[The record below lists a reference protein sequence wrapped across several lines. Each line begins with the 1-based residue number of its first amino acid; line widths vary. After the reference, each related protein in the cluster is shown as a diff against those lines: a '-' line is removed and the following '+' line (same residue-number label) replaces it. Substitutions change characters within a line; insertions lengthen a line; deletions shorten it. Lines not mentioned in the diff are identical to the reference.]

1 MIRAEG
7 VSVSIGKASLLKQA
21 DLVFHPGK
29 INLIIG
35 PNGAGKST
43 LVRVLSGQIAPQQ
56 GKVLYDN
63 QPVQSLL
70 LREVARRRA
79 VLSQHVEI
87 PFPLLAR
94 EVVMMG
100 RHPHFSGL
108 PGPHDE
114 QAVEEAMAMFE
125 VTQFGDRQYQTLS
138 GGEKQ
143 RVNFARVL
151 SQIWYPV
158 SGSSRVLLLDEPL
171 TFLDVHFQFQFMQQL
186 GMLLKQEDLVLVGVV
201 HDLNLAARFADQLIL
216 LNQGTVLAQGSREF
230 VLTKE
235 NIKTA
240 FQLEP
245 HIHYEREKGFMY
257 LVFH

>member
-1 MIRAEG
+1 MIIAEG
-7 VSVSIGKASLLKQA
+7 ISVMIGNANLLKQVDIA
-21 DLVFHPGK
+21 FHPGK

-56 GKVLYDN
+56 GRVLIDN
-63 QPVQSLL
+63 RPIQSLS
-70 LREVARRRA
+70 LREIARRRA

-114 QAVEEAMAMFE
+114 QAVDKAMAMFE
-125 VTQFGDRQYQTLS
+125 VTHFADRQYQTLS

-151 SQIWYPV
+151 AQIWYPV
-158 SGSSRVLLLDEPL
+158 NGASRVLLLDEPL
-171 TFLDVHFQFQFMQQL
+171 TFLDVHFQFQFMHQL
-186 GMLLKQEDLVLVGVV
+186 SSMLAQKDLVVVGVV
-201 HDLNLAARFADQLIL
+201 HDLNLAARFADQLVL
-216 LNQGTVLAQGSREF
+216 LNQGSVLAQGSRES
-230 VLTKE
+230 VLTKAH
-235 NIKTA
+235 IKTA